1 MLRSLLIAAT
11 TLVLGGAASP
21 TSRWF
26 EWKHAYE
33 RHYPTAARELAAYEA
48 FVENDLTIEESNL
61 YNGDRFRLG
70 HNNFSDMNRTEF
82 AARYLGHHRR
92 RRRRRRLPGDLAG
105 AGDGSGGG
113 GDGGAPP
120 PSSTAMPESVDWV
133 KRGAVTPVKNQA
145 QCGSCWAFSAVAAV
159 EGALRLASGELVS
172 LSEQQLVSCDTT
184 DDGCG
189 GGLMDRAFEWVRG
202 AGGIC
207 AEADYN
213 YTSGDGD
220 SGACRTEPA
229 CAPVATVGGHVD
241 VAPGN
246 ETALLEAVAARPV
259 SVAIEADQSVFQLYK
274 SGVLS
279 DTRCGDAVDHGVVVV
294 GYGHDAASGL
304 DYWRIKNSWGT
315 AWGEA
320 GFGRLERGRNMCAI
334 ATEPSYPVGV
344 RALRAPTTD

>member
-1 MLRSLLIAAT
+1 MLRSLLTTAT
-11 TLVLGGAASP
+11 TMLMVALGGITTTTAASP

-26 EWKHAYE
+26 EWKHAFGRDYA
-33 RHYPTAARELAAYEA
+33 TASREQAAYET
-48 FVENDLTIEESNL
+48 FVENDLIIEESNL
-61 YNGDRFRLG
+61 YNGHRFRLG
-70 HNNFSDMNRTEF
+70 HNDFSDMTRAEF
-82 AARYLGHHRR
+82 AARYLGRR
-92 RRRRRRLPGDLAG
+92 GNGANGAHGGTGRAAAG
-105 AGDGSGGG
+105 AAVRSV
-113 GDGGAPP
+113 PR
-120 PSSTAMPESVDWV
+120 SVDWV

-145 QCGSCWAFSAVAAV
+145 QCGSCWAFSAVAAM
-159 EGALRLASGELVS
+159 EGALQLATGELVS

-184 DDGCG
+184 DNGCG
-189 GGLMDRAFEWVRG
+189 GGLMDQAFEWVR
-202 AGGIC
+202 ANGGIC
-207 AEADYN
+207 SEASYN

-220 SGACRTEPA
+220 SGVCRTEPA

-246 ETALLEAVAARPV
+246 ETALLAAVAARPV
-259 SVAIEADQSVFQLYK
+259 SVAIEADQSVFQLYR

-320 GFGRLERGRNMCAI
+320 GFGRLVRGRNMCAI
-334 ATEPSYPVGV
+334 TTEPSYPVDV
-344 RALRAPTTD
+344 RPHP